1 MGSKFRFLRHPAK
14 SLLICIRS
22 LENKSE
28 GSKAMG
34 RAVTMAVFKT
44 GRNSQMSKKSVKKG
58 VKNTTSPIFK
68 PNIIFKCSKFIFW

>member
-22 LENKSE
+22 LENKSK
-28 GSKAMG
+28 GSKATG

-44 GRNSQMSKKSVKKG
+44 SHNSQMSKKMRQKY
-58 VKNTTSPIFK
+58 
-68 PNIIFKCSKFIFW
+68 NITYFQAKCDFQVLKIHILVV